1 MEDERRGDRMS
12 RRTVIGAAAASL
24 AAGAAAAE
32 QAPQA
37 QASKAQPHVKGPAV
51 WLDLDQQ
58 ELDDAYDQSKYAPN
72 RDQMNRRRASISAE
86 VRARLGNPRRIAYGS
101 APIEGVDVYPARKSD
116 APNSDAPNSDAPN
129 SDAQGAPI
137 AIFVHGGAWRNGSAA
152 NSAYGAE
159 PFVRAGAH
167 FAVVDFVNV
176 TETGGDLMPMISGI
190 RRGIAAV
197 AKNAASFG
205 GDPNRIY
212 VIGHSSG
219 AHLAGCTLI
228 TDWEKDHGL
237 PKDVI
242 KGATLCSGMYDLKP
256 ARLSAR
262 ANYVKFTD
270 AMEDA
275 LSTQRHLD
283 RIVCPVTVLH
293 GTLETPEFQRQ
304 ARDFAAAMKAAGKP
318 IRLIV
323 APDYN
328 HFEIGETLNNPY
340 GPFGHAALELMRLGV
355 G

>member
-1 MEDERRGDRMS
+1 MEHERNGDGMS

-24 AAGAAAAE
+24 AAGAASA
-32 QAPQA
+32 QAPQG
-37 QASKAQPHVKGPAV
+37 QPQVKGPRV
-51 WLDLDQQ
+51 WLDFDQQ

-86 VRARLGNPRRIAYGS
+86 VRARFGAPRRIAYGP
-101 APIEGVDVYPARKSD
+101 APIEGVDVYVAPKANALKSNVPRAD
-116 APNSDAPNSDAPN
+116 DQNA
-129 SDAQGAPI
+129 GAPI
-137 AIFVHGGAWRNGSAA
+137 AIFVHGGAWRNGTAA
-152 NSAYGAE
+152 SSAYGAE
-159 PFVRAGAH
+159 TFMRAGAH
-167 FAVVDFVNV
+167 FAVLDFVNV
-176 TETGGDLMPMISGI
+176 TETGGDLMAMISGV

-197 AKNAASFG
+197 ARNAASFG

-212 VIGHSSG
+212 LTGHSSG
-219 AHLAGCTLI
+219 AHLGGCALI

-262 ANYVKFTD
+262 SNYVKFTD
-270 AMEDA
+270 AVEDA

-304 ARDFAAAMKAAGKP
+304 TRDFAAALKAAGKP
-318 IRLIV
+318 VRFIV
-323 APDYN
+323 AEGYN
-328 HFEIGETLNNPY
+328 HFEIGETLNNPN
-340 GPFGHAALELMRLGV
+340 GPFGRAALEMMRLGV